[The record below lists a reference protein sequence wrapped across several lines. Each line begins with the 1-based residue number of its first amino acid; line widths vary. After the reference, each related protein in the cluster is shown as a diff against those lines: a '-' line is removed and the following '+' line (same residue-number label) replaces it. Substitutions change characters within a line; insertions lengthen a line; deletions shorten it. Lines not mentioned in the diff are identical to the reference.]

1 MFSTK
6 VILLF
11 CISNVLFILLSGSKQ
26 EGHLVQS
33 LFSVSVCSSLLKRTS
48 MDPNTVLEDY
58 EQFLAVMFRNS
69 SDIGLPSVS
78 FAN

>member
-11 CISNVLFILLSGSKQ
+11 CTSNALFLLLSGSKQ
-26 EGHLVQS
+26 KGHLVPKS
-33 LFSVSVCSSLLKRTS
+33 FSVSVCSSLLKRTS
-48 MDPNTVLEDY
+48 MEPNTVLEDY

-69 SDIGLPSVS
+69 SDIGLPSVL
-78 FAN
+78 FAH